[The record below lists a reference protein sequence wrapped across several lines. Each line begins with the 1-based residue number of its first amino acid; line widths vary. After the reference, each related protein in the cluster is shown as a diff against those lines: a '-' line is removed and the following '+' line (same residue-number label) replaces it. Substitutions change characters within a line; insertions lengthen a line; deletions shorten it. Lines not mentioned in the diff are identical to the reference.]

1 MPEPNF
7 PEDLQVPVPLKGI
20 LGGSILP
27 TIIFDPAGPPTT
39 VVPERTNFVVQVN
52 WNLISPLKVLL
63 LLIQN
68 PLNVFTVRVAFE
80 SIGATPEHDH
90 TFTGAPVSTN
100 QPIVPVGP
108 NWEIPMVDNVAVP
121 NAANTL
127 PVGAYLMTAF
137 LTFTHA
143 GVPVAVAGISDE
155 RLVEIFPQ

>member
-7 PEDLQVPVPLKGI
+7 PENLQVPVPLKGI
-20 LGGSILP
+20 LGGSIEP
-27 TIIFDPAGPPTT
+27 TIIIDPAGPPTT
-39 VVPERTNFVVQVN
+39 VIPEKTNFVVRVE
-52 WNLISPLKVLL
+52 WNLTSPLLVLL
-63 LLIQN
+63 QLIQN

-90 TFTGAPVSTN
+90 TFVGAPVSTN
-100 QPIVPVGP
+100 QPIVGGP
-108 NWEIPMVDNVAVP
+108 LFQIPMVDNVAVP

-155 RLVEIFPQ
+155 RLVEIFPK